1 MKKER
6 RNAVQ
11 LNVPALNTSR
21 GRDSESFSDLPLT
34 EVLTQVHLTHD
45 KSTGPRMSSC
55 DFSSIENS
63 TFSTDH
69 DHSDYSTD
77 RLSFS
82 RSRRATAFSSCD
94 SRGHKPKP
102 RLVRTKSGNN
112 AVFIMSA
119 EDAHESVAVL
129 EYADGKRVIRNDD
142 SYFIRSRKRPGERT
156 LSFKA
161 PIIKRHKDL
170 DQFLSDMDVKSSHTP
185 ESSHKTAD
193 FCMSENAGDT
203 DLPDNLDESDSDS
216 SEIFVKRTTVSSCHT
231 PETQHSSATT
241 SVELGEDHG
250 YSEKLVKSDNDDVFA
265 SDLENIFED
274 NEQDQQREESES
286 RMGWIGEEECRE
298 LFNMTMSDI
307 KSYTPEWW
315 KQHSQSVQK
324 QQLQADYPGY
334 AMPS

>member
-1 MKKER
+1 MKKQR

-11 LNVPALNTSR
+11 LNVPALNRSR

-45 KSTGPRMSSC
+45 KSMGPRKSSC
-55 DFSSIENS
+55 DFSSIGNS
-63 TFSTDH
+63 TFSTVD
-69 DHSDYSTD
+69 DHSDYSTERD
-77 RLSFS
+77 RFDLSIS
-82 RSRRATAFSSCD
+82 R

-119 EDAHESVAVL
+119 EDSHESVAVL

-161 PIIKRHKDL
+161 PIMKRYKDL
-170 DQFLSDMDVKSSHTP
+170 DQFPSDTDVKSSYTP
-185 ESSHKTAD
+185 EASHKTAD

-203 DLPDNLDESDSDS
+203 DLPDNSDESDSDS
-216 SEIFVKRTTVSSCHT
+216 NDIFVKKEQF
-231 PETQHSSATT
+231 ETQHSSATT
-241 SVELGEDHG
+241 NVELGEDHG

-265 SDLENIFED
+265 SDSENIFED

-286 RMGWIGEEECRE
+286 RMGWIGEEDCRE

-307 KSYTPEWW
+307 KSYSQEWW
-315 KQHSQSVQK
+315 GHHSQLVQK
-324 QQLQADYPGY
+324 QQLQANYPGY
-334 AMPS
+334 AMPF